1 MPGTL
6 VQLMHESF
14 NAIHAL
20 ALYVAP
26 AEVRYDAPTDH
37 GRPDDDDDDDD
48 DGDSGPMPDPHSV
61 TFSPPVV
68 LNANGPDSDA
78 IDGGKYD
85 IVTVDEDQSLH

>member
-1 MPGTL
+1 MPGTV

-14 NAIHAL
+14 NATHVL
-20 ALYVAP
+20 ALYDAP
-26 AEVRYDAPTDH
+26 VEVRYEAPSGH
-37 GRPDDDDDDDD
+37 GRPDDDDDD

-68 LNANGPDSDA
+68 LNASGPDSDA